1 MKNHNLIFLGILVL
15 GLLTPTIG
23 FSDTLDDSF
32 NTCRNSNGVNC
43 NGVCTRNEVDEILLT
58 DNNAPTDATD
68 ETTIRNACN
77 ERPDK
82 YKIRFY
88 KVGMCTSSP
97 LATSG
102 TTNPTGSEQ
111 GCYNFFDKSSETL
124 DSGGTSIILTNNAD
138 GNVSADV
145 SLAEGVTDI
154 DNGSYDLENANN
166 YSSQGFPA
174 VDYMLNGIGADDTAI
189 LNRFTNDVKYS
200 NYLTSIVNKM
210 VSNTETVV
218 NDWNNYRTTFIG
230 STKNTASSSV
240 NKLINDFIYYYEK
253 GLRANKVGIP
263 AGVFSGAPLMGNVEA
278 FYKKD
283 VSKDLLLE
291 AMNASIKFYSGTSF
305 DGFSSGPSLKS
316 YLAHLNTQ
324 KGAESLSITILSK
337 LESAK
342 TSINSLSNSFIDQIE
357 SENNKML
364 VTYDA
369 IQAVVVL
376 LKVDMLQAFNI
387 NVDYTD
393 ADGD

>member
-1 MKNHNLIFLGILVL
+1 MYKKIFLLLFASFVLVQCSSSDDDANLLDEKTVAYDRAKMLVHWADMIIIPAHSAFQASLSILDNSTKSFVAA
-15 GLLTPTIG
+15 PNQ
-23 FSDTLDDSF
+23 SNLDDLRSKWLVSYKSWQHIEMF
-32 NTCRNSNGVNC
+32 DIGKA
-43 NGVCTRNEVDEILLT
+43 EEIYFKSKM
-58 DNNAPTDATD
+58 NIYP
-68 ETTIRNACN
+68 I
-77 ERPDK
+77 DK
-82 YKIRFY
+82 
-88 KVGMCTSSP
+88 TW
-97 LATSG
+97 L
-102 TTNPTGSEQ
+102 
-111 GCYNFFDKSSETL
+111 DK
-124 DSGGTSIILTNNAD
+124 N
-138 GNVSADV
+138 
-145 SLAEGVTDI
+145 I
-154 DNGSYDLENANN
+154 DNIKNALEHAHN

-305 DGFSSGPSLKS
+305 DGLSSGPSLKS